1 MSSAGRHYRAARASA
16 AAASSQKPA
25 RAPVV
30 RGHTPSRRA
39 PPPPAFRSERAP
51 PSAAGW
57 LSAVCHAR
65 PPLLSGAATEASVAG
80 GVHPAGP
87 TTGALARRGGGRG
100 RSPSAAA
107 GASLGTSGKLRPVPR
122 AARPVPCRPTGRR
135 AAVRGSL
142 RPDAWRIFLV
152 GCGVWAAGPRGGAAG
167 AVRLHLLSESPSRVG
182 GRRSDP
188 GGDAGLSAIIGED
201 AVPCPTGAVVS
212 PLKKPE
218 PHCSL
223 AVRIAVALP
232 GEGERA
238 RPNWLR
244 HPT

>member
-1 MSSAGRHYRAARASA
+1 MPRLA
-16 AAASSQKPA
+16 AAALRRCNRGERCRRCA
-25 RAPVV
+25 RCRADHWCPGAQGWRPGAVALC
-30 RGHTPSRRA
+30 RSGRKSRD
-39 PPPPAFRSERAP
+39 F
-51 PSAAGW
+51 
-57 LSAVCHAR
+57 
-65 PPLLSGAATEASVAG
+65 
-80 GVHPAGP
+80 
-87 TTGALARRGGGRG
+87 
-100 RSPSAAA
+100 
-107 GASLGTSGKLRPVPR
+107 VPR
-122 AARPVPCRPTGRR
+122 AALPVPCRPTGRR

-167 AVRLHLLSESPSRVG
+167 AARLHLLSESPSRVG

-188 GGDAGLSAIIGED
+188 GGDAVLSAIIGED

-244 HPT
+244 HST